1 MEEVFIARQPILTA
15 KEKIFG
21 YELLFR
27 NANRSGAVINDD
39 HQATVTVMM
48 NALNNFGF
56 SSLVGGRKGFI
67 NINAK
72 TLSSGFIDLLPHE
85 STVLEILETQE
96 PDKKFVELCRAFK
109 DKGYVFALDDFT
121 YNDAFK
127 PLRYRRIC

>member
-39 HQATVTVMM
+39 HQATATVMM

-72 TLSSGFIDLLPHE
+72 TLSSGFIPFLIQICNNILTPQEVSIWPE
-85 STVLEILETQE
+85 SHKVT
-96 PDKKFVELCRAFK
+96 RW
-109 DKGYVFALDDFT
+109 
-121 YNDAFK
+121 
-127 PLRYRRIC
+127 